1 MSFISFVK
9 SFFGD
14 DPSQYVE
21 SSDWE
26 GFKNDVA
33 VAAKKGTITREEA
46 QELMGS
52 FKLSI
57 GTKARQFAEKVES
70 AIRLSPSER
79 INTKQASKVVEE
91 NVVMKNEA
99 PKRTERTRDNERSLE
114 E

>member
-1 MSFISFVK
+1 MSFLNFVK

-26 GFKNDVA
+26 GFKNDIA
-33 VAAKKGTITREEA
+33 VAAKSGVITRDEA

-52 FKLSI
+52 FKLAI
-57 GTKARQFAEKVES
+57 GEKARKFVEKVES

-79 INTKQASKVVEE
+79 VNSKQSAKSPEE
-91 NVVMKNEA
+91 NQVVRNEIPQKA
-99 PKRTERTRDNERSLE
+99 ERTRDVGRSRE

>member
-1 MSFISFVK
+1 MSFFSFVK

-21 SSDWE
+21 PSDWE

-33 VAAKKGTITREEA
+33 VAAKRGVISKTEA

-57 GTKARQFAEKVES
+57 GEKARKFVEKVES
-70 AIRLSPSER
+70 AIKLTPSDR
-79 INTKQASKVVEE
+79 VNSKVQEEMQPVAVE
-91 NVVMKNEA
+91 V
-99 PKRTERTRDNERSLE
+99 PKKSERTRDNDRIIGE
-114 E
+114 

>member
-1 MSFISFVK
+1 MSFFSFVK

-21 SSDWE
+21 PSDWE

-33 VAAKKGTITREEA
+33 VAAKKGVISKADA

-57 GTKARQFAEKVES
+57 GEKARKFVEKVES
-70 AIRLSPSER
+70 AIKITPSDR
-79 INTKQASKVVEE
+79 IKVKEVQTVAVE
-91 NVVMKNEA
+91 V
-99 PKRTERTRDNERSLE
+99 PKKSEKIREDRTIDD
-114 E
+114 

>member
-1 MSFISFVK
+1 MSFFSFVK

-21 SSDWE
+21 PSDWE

-33 VAAKKGTITREEA
+33 VAAKRGVITKTEA

-57 GTKARQFAEKVES
+57 GEKARKFVEKVES
-70 AIRLSPSER
+70 AIKLTPSDRANAQEVR
-79 INTKQASKVVEE
+79 AVAV
-91 NVVMKNEA
+91 EA
-99 PKRTERTRDNERSLE
+99 PKRAEKIREERTIDD
-114 E
+114 

>member
-1 MSFISFVK
+1 MSFFSFVK

-21 SSDWE
+21 PSDWE

-33 VAAKKGTITREEA
+33 VAAKRGLVTKTQA

-57 GTKARQFAEKVES
+57 GEKARKFAEKVEA
-70 AIRLSPSER
+70 AIKITPSDR
-79 INTKQASKVVEE
+79 INSKTHEVQPITVET
-91 NVVMKNEA
+91 
-99 PKRTERTRDNERSLE
+99 PKKTEKVREERSIE
-114 E
+114 D

>member
-1 MSFISFVK
+1 MSFVSFVK

-26 GFKNDVA
+26 GFKNDIA
-33 VAAKKGTITREEA
+33 VAAKSGVISKAEA

-57 GTKARQFAEKVES
+57 GDRARKFVEKVES

-79 INTKQASKVVEE
+79 VNPKQKEYQPI
-91 NVVMKNEA
+91 KNERN
-99 PKRTERTRDNERSLE
+99 KQRERVRDEERNIGE
-114 E
+114 